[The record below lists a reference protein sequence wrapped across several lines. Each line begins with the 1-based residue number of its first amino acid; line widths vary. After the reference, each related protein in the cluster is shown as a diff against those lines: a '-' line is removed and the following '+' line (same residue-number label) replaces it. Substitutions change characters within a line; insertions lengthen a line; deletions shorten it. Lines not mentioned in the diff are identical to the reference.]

1 MEGRILSFSKS
12 GHRKMASSDISP
24 KTRSSC
30 QIYNL
35 DKKIR
40 EINDSNSMRFQ
51 HFRFDRLK
59 SEVIEENENFSK
71 SCDMMGGN
79 TADSVVSQEIR
90 DVISYEAAYSF
101 AELSMLIILLSDDYG
116 GSGKTHYG
124 GNSVTATIIMASPE

>member
-1 MEGRILSFSKS
+1 MKIFNSNLRAKHSWPCFRPGNWSRDSFNE
-12 GHRKMASSDISP
+12 A
-24 KTRSSC
+24 KTC
-30 QIYNL
+30 
-35 DKKIR
+35 
-40 EINDSNSMRFQ
+40 
-51 HFRFDRLK
+51 
-59 SEVIEENENFSK
+59 
-71 SCDMMGGN
+71 GN